1 MFLLP
6 GGLRGVKGHLRV
18 LFFLW
23 SWFCFIHFKRDVSR
37 THVDA
42 DGDEMLSEKDLWY
55 MRQNPQAEKW
65 CFKIL
70 QNWSDLALQAHKW
83 RTVLIVLISKE
94 LGQQRKI
101 KLGIT
106 PIPMLTMN
114 LNLLSFPSSTN
125 LFYIHC
131 C

>member
-42 DGDEMLSEKDLWY
+42 DGDEMLSEKDL
-55 MRQNPQAEKW
+55 
-65 CFKIL
+65 
-70 QNWSDLALQAHKW
+70 
-83 RTVLIVLISKE
+83 
-94 LGQQRKI
+94 
-101 KLGIT
+101 
-106 PIPMLTMN
+106 
-114 LNLLSFPSSTN
+114 
-125 LFYIHC
+125 
-131 C
+131 